1 MRDWRWM
8 LALTALFFLATGCLS
23 LETRVKVFQDGSGTY
38 SEKVRLD
45 QQLLDLAA
53 LKAGKSSYS
62 EMVAEA
68 LSSSLKSAEGV
79 DGVRIM
85 DMAGRWEQ
93 GGEIELKVLYWFDSL
108 EQWNRFAATAEK
120 PKLELAARP
129 EPKKRGRPE
138 RTMWTLDFIGNDNPL
153 MEGAPAESAPPSTP
167 AMEEN
172 VAGFLLSLE
181 GPARAWEVPEPE
193 DTRLRAALQ
202 ENGGVEFSGPAPAL
216 FAKNAFSATFAGE
229 PLSPEVLAAAKRNAQ
244 VEPSAEYHRLVEL
257 VQQWREQEAVN
268 DAARRAVTDTR
279 FELVLTIDENDL
291 VQIAS
296 RRTYFGAT
304 AGLFAGREVVLQ
316 ALMPEAEANYLT
328 VAAPTE
334 EGQPAG
340 LVVTRRRRA
349 PLPLADLGD
358 LLQKREDAGDI
369 VYTVTIG
376 ALLAEAPATDAPL
389 GRLIVRTPG
398 RVNGTT
404 GRTTGEREATLDLRA
419 DGLVGETVLIV
430 RTAPT
435 E

>member
-1 MRDWRWM
+1 MRDWRWL
-8 LALTALFFLATGCLS
+8 LALTAVFFLATGCLS

-38 SEKVRLD
+38 SDKVKLD

-53 LKAGKSSYS
+53 LKAGKASYG

-68 LSSSLKSAEGV
+68 LSSSLQSVEGI

-85 DMAGRWEQ
+85 DMDGRWEE
-93 GGEIELKVLYWFDSL
+93 GGEIELKILYWFDSL

-120 PKLELAARP
+120 PRLELTARP
-129 EPKKRGRPE
+129 EPKKRGEPE
-138 RTMWTLDFIGNDNPL
+138 RTIWTLDFVGNENPL
-153 MEGAPAESAPPSTP
+153 AESAEAGSAPPSTP
-167 AMEEN
+167 GMKED
-172 VAGFLLSLE
+172 VAGFRLSLE

-202 ENGGVEFSGPAPAL
+202 ENGGVEFSGAAPAL
-216 FAKNAFSATFAGE
+216 FAKNGFSVTFAGR
-229 PLSPEVLAAAKRNAQ
+229 PLSPEELAAAKRKAQ
-244 VEPSAEYHRLVEL
+244 VEPSADYHRLVEL

-279 FELVLTIDENDL
+279 FELVLTIDEHDL

-296 RRTYFGAT
+296 RRTYYGAT
-304 AGLFAGREVVLQ
+304 AGLFAGREAVLQ

-334 EGQPAG
+334 GDQPAG
-340 LVVTRRRRA
+340 LVVTRRRRE
-349 PLPLADLGD
+349 PLALVGLGD

-376 ALLAEAPATDAPL
+376 ALLAEVPATEEPL

-398 RVNGTT
+398 RVNGTS
-404 GRTTGEREATLDLRA
+404 GRKTGEHEATLELRA
-419 DGLVGETVLIV
+419 AGLVGETVLIV
-430 RTAPT
+430 RTAPS